1 MPLMAGSMLI
11 RVTTAGS
18 RRWTLWRKWRWSSSA
33 GWVTGQ
39 IRRCVRNPGQSV
51 RSSRRLYCWFQG
63 VDGRCSCT
71 DTYLAMLAHLTATLV
86 LETQV
91 RSTAPGFIFTTS
103 IPPMITRGALASV
116 QVLKSSQGRALRAR
130 HQERAR
136 TLKVRAQLY
145 GRALWITKWMRRLC

>member
-1 MPLMAGSMLI
+1 
-11 RVTTAGS
+11 
-18 RRWTLWRKWRWSSSA
+18 
-33 GWVTGQ
+33 
-39 IRRCVRNPGQSV
+39 
-51 RSSRRLYCWFQG
+51 
-63 VDGRCSCT
+63 
-71 DTYLAMLAHLTATLV
+71 MLAHLTATLV

-136 TLKVRAQLY
+136 TLKALLTSAGLPIMPGNSHIVPVLVGDPALCKAASDILLSRHGIYVQPINYPSVPMGTERLRFTPSPLHDDTMMEQLCN
-145 GRALWITKWMRRLC
+145 ALVDTFTELQIPLAEQQT